1 MSQQNG
7 YIGRSPGD
15 SAVIIASQTFEPTG
29 VQTNFTFAS
38 GYTVGYLDVYFNG
51 SRLVFAN
58 DYTATNGSTVGL
70 TTHAN
75 SGDVIECV
83 AYKAF
88 NIGNVE
94 EATGNFTVGNQLTV
108 TGFTTGASAFYSGI
122 VTATSFSGDGSS
134 LTGLANT
141 DVINTENI
149 NVIGVATVGS
159 AVTIN
164 STGIDA
170 ISGIIT
176 ANKFVGDGSLLTDV
190 GITTEFVNAQQV
202 NVSGVT
208 TVGAAVT
215 INSTGIDAVSG
226 VITAS
231 SFVGNVT
238 GNASGTAGGLTGT
251 PDIAVRNITGVAA
264 TFTGVLTYEDVTN
277 VDSVGIVTARSGV
290 EFGAA
295 GVGGTITGSGN
306 AIISGFSTFNND
318 VTFTGSTKNIVFDQS
333 DQQLEV
339 NGDNSNVAKIAFGD
353 AHDFQIYKG
362 ASGGNVFMHNASG
375 TLNITQNSGTIKID
389 KNTGDE
395 MAHFIV
401 DGAVELFHN
410 SVKKLSTRSDGA
422 EIHAAEGGEA
432 ILYFTADEGDE
443 ATDKYRIA
451 AQDSGDLIIQRHS
464 GSGYSSEL
472 RVKSAGGVQANYQGS
487 QKLLTI
493 TEGVKVT
500 GVTSTTSLS
509 VGPGVLQEKLYNVA
523 SALTGTVNFDVV
535 DNGLVQYYTT
545 NSSGTFVVNL
555 RGDGSTT
562 FNSLMDIGK
571 TTVFTLYSAQNNASY
586 YMTDFQIDGSSITE
600 KWNGGSAP
608 SAGTASGTDVYTFN
622 IMKTADATFTVFA
635 TFSNF
640 A

>member
-51 SRLVFAN
+51 SRLIFAN
-58 DYTATNGSTVGL
+58 DYTATDGSTVGL

-75 SGDVIECV
+75 NGDVIECV

-88 NIGNVE
+88 NVGNVE

-108 TGFTTGASAFYSGI
+108 TGFTTGSSAFYSGI

-170 ISGIIT
+170 
-176 ANKFVGDGSLLTDV
+176 
-190 GITTEFVNAQQV
+190 
-202 NVSGVT
+202 
-208 TVGAAVT
+208 
-215 INSTGIDAVSG
+215 VSG
-226 VITAS
+226 VITAAN
-231 SFVGNVT
+231 FVGGGANLT
-238 GNASGTAGGLTGT
+238 ALSGSNIASGTVAAARVATLNQNTTGTSAGLTGT
-251 PDIAVRNITGVAA
+251 PDITIRNVTGVAA

-571 TTVFTLYSAQNNASY
+571 TTVFTLYSASNNASY
-586 YMTDFQIDGSSITE
+586 YMTDFQIDGSSQTE

-608 SAGTASGTDVYTFN
+608 TAGTGSGTDVYTFN

-635 TFSNF
+635 NFSNF